1 MTGIVALLLGLM
13 LGSYF
18 FLPAKTIPDAPY
30 SAETV
35 QLIRYFFTASLGI
48 VLIEVP
54 KMGFVDDPERGDK
67 EMLRLSIETVPVW
80 MPGWSMGEGGVS
92 GACPGESSRPGHPKG
107 RKRRSGWDSR
117 TDVKGWTREL
127 AFDQAELWWS
137 SVVSSEPTAP
147 QGLAPERELMVL
159 RVSAN
164 WLYRRIREE

>member
-80 MPGWSMGEGGVS
+80 MPGWSMGEGVLAEPAPASHRGRGTRRAAS
-92 GACPGESSRPGHPKG
+92 AGAGGTH
-107 RKRRSGWDSR
+107 
-117 TDVKGWTREL
+117 
-127 AFDQAELWWS
+127 
-137 SVVSSEPTAP
+137 
-147 QGLAPERELMVL
+147 ERM
-159 RVSAN
+159 
-164 WLYRRIREE
+164 